1 MPIRLVAQ
9 WSYPKTLGIAS
20 RDWSS
25 TMRQPVGEDYGVGK
39 GFVGEMRD
47 DAGRGILAWES

>member
-25 TMRQPVGEDYGVGK
+25 TMRQPVGEDYGGGK

-47 DAGRGILAWES
+47 DAGRGILARES